1 MQTKTKTSTLA
12 MGLQTNN
19 LIGSRIGMEVGV
31 IDFYHPRKGISP
43 LLESL
48 TKLGYKAKV
57 ISGESVNVK
66 QIQESPIKKW
76 IMSGAHRNA
85 LTDEYQVPQQITKLK
100 DKEFLLICYSM
111 ESFLHSMGYPIFC
124 RKENKKETIL
134 LKFPEE
140 QKVFRNHYCYV
151 PTFKLD
157 SRIKLI
163 NSYRGETMTAL
174 YKNIT
179 MTQWHP
185 EKSADGLQFLASWL
199 RLDLKNNP

>member
-1 MQTKTKTSTLA
+1 
-12 MGLQTNN
+12 MGIQTNN
-19 LIGSRIGMEVGV
+19 LIRSRIGMQVGV
-31 IDFYHPRKGISP
+31 IDFYYPRKGISP

-48 TKLGYKAKV
+48 TKLGYTAKV
-57 ISGESVNVK
+57 ISGESLVLK
-66 QIQESPIKKW
+66 QIQDSSIKKW

-85 LTDEYQVPQQITKLK
+85 LTDKYQVPQQLSKLK

-111 ESFLHSMGYPIFC
+111 ESFLHQMGYPIFC
-124 RKENKKETIL
+124 RKENKKEIIS

-140 QKVFRNHYCYV
+140 QKVFRNHYCYI

-157 SRIKLI
+157 TRINLI

-185 EKSADGLQFLASWL
+185 EKSADGLEFLKKWL
-199 RLDLKNNP
+199 N

>member
-1 MQTKTKTSTLA
+1 MQTKTKTSALA

-19 LIGSRIGMEVGV
+19 LIRSRIGMQVGV
-31 IDFYHPRKGISP
+31 IDFYYPRKGISP

-48 TKLGYKAKV
+48 TKLGYTYKV
-57 ISGESVNVK
+57 INGNSIDHK
-66 QIQESPIKKW
+66 QIEESTIKKW

-85 LTDEYQVPQQITKLK
+85 LTDEYQVPMQITRFK

-111 ESFLHSMGYPIFC
+111 ESFLHQMGYPIFC
-124 RKENKKETIL
+124 RKENKKENIL

-140 QKVFRNHYCYV
+140 LKVFRNHYCYV

-157 SRIKLI
+157 SRVKLI

-185 EKSADGLQFLASWL
+185 EKSADGLNFLKDWL
-199 RLDLKNNP
+199 N

>member
-1 MQTKTKTSTLA
+1 MQAKTKTSAFA
-12 MGLQTNN
+12 MGIQANN
-19 LIGSRIGMEVGV
+19 LIRSRIGMQVGV
-31 IDFYHPRKGISP
+31 IDFYYPRKGISP

-48 TKLGYKAKV
+48 TKLGYTAKV
-57 ISGESVNVK
+57 ISGESVSIK

-85 LTDEYQVPQQITKLK
+85 RTDEYQVPQQLSKLK
-100 DKEFLLICYSM
+100 NKEFLLICYSM
-111 ESFLHSMGYPIFC
+111 ESYLHQMGYPIFC
-124 RKENKKETIL
+124 RKENKRETIL
-134 LKFPEE
+134 LKFQEE
-140 QKVFRNHYCYV
+140 LKVHRNHYCYI

-157 SRIKLI
+157 TRINLI

-199 RLDLKNNP
+199 RSDLKNKP

>member
-1 MQTKTKTSTLA
+1 

-19 LIGSRIGMEVGV
+19 LIRSRIGMQVGV
-31 IDFYHPRKGISP
+31 IDFYYPRKGISP

-48 TKLGYKAKV
+48 TKLGYTAKV
-57 ISGESVNVK
+57 ISGESVSLK

-76 IMSGAHRNA
+76 IMSGAHRHA
-85 LTDEYQVPQQITKLK
+85 LYDSYQVPQQITKLK

-111 ESFLHSMGYPIFC
+111 ESFLHQMGYPIFC
-124 RKENKKETIL
+124 RKENKKENIL

-140 QKVFRNHYCYV
+140 LKVFRNHYCYV
-151 PTFKLD
+151 PSFKLD

-199 RLDLKNNP
+199 RLDLKNKP

>member
-1 MQTKTKTSTLA
+1 

-19 LIGSRIGMEVGV
+19 LIRSRIGMQVGV
-31 IDFYHPRKGISP
+31 IDFYYPRKGISP

-48 TKLGYKAKV
+48 TKLGYTAKV
-57 ISGESVNVK
+57 ISGESVSLK

-111 ESFLHSMGYPIFC
+111 ESFLHQMGYPIFC
-124 RKENKKETIL
+124 RKENKKENIL

-140 QKVFRNHYCYV
+140 LKVFRNHYCYV

-157 SRIKLI
+157 SRINLI

-185 EKSADGLQFLASWL
+185 EKSVDGNEFLKKWL
-199 RLDLKNNP
+199 S

>member
-1 MQTKTKTSTLA
+1 

-19 LIGSRIGMEVGV
+19 LIRSRIGMQVGV
-31 IDFYHPRKGISP
+31 IDFYYPRKGISP

-48 TKLGYKAKV
+48 TKLGYTYKV
-57 ISGESVNVK
+57 INGNSIDHK
-66 QIQESPIKKW
+66 QIQESTIKKW

-85 LTDEYQVPQQITKLK
+85 LTDEYQVPMQITRFK

-111 ESFLHSMGYPIFC
+111 ESFLHQMGYPIFC
-124 RKENKKETIL
+124 RKENKKENIL
-134 LKFPEE
+134 LKFPKEL
-140 QKVFRNHYCYV
+140 KVFRNHYCYI

-157 SRIKLI
+157 SRVNLI
-163 NSYRGETMTAL
+163 NSYRGETMTSL

-185 EKSADGLQFLASWL
+185 EKSADGLNFLKDWL
-199 RLDLKNNP
+199 K